1 MRTACVRS
9 CFAVALAGFV
19 ALAISLPA
27 RSAAQGNDTSA
38 LHPPAGAR
46 VAIVEFS
53 DLQCPACAYANP
65 TIARAVARYKI
76 PWVHH
81 DLLIPGHNWS
91 PLAAVYARWFEAK
104 DKKLGED
111 YRGQVFA
118 NQRSIETLF
127 QLRSFTVQFAQG
139 RGVRLP
145 PDMDPEGKLAAAVQ
159 ADTELSRRTG
169 VVQTPTVFVV
179 TSGSK
184 AASYTKVLDIEHDL
198 DRNIE
203 QALAATR
210 VQKPVPVKKPGRK

>member
-1 MRTACVRS
+1 VRTGFAG
-9 CFAVALAGFV
+9 AVAGLLM
-19 ALAISLPA
+19 LAISLPT
-27 RSAAQGNDTSA
+27 RVAAQGNDTSA

-53 DLQCPACAYANP
+53 DMQCPACAYANP
-65 TIARAVARYKI
+65 TLARAAAKYKI

-91 PLAAVYARWFEAK
+91 PLAAVYARWFDAK

-111 YRGQVFA
+111 YRAQVFA

-127 QLRSFTVQFAQG
+127 QIRSFTVQFAQS
-139 RGVRLP
+139 RGVHLP
-145 PDMDPEGKLAAAVQ
+145 PDMDPDGKLAAAVQ
-159 ADTELSRRTG
+159 ADTELGRRTG

-184 AASYTKVLDIEHDL
+184 SPQYTKVVDIEHDL
-198 DRNIE
+198 DRHIE
-203 QALAATR
+203 QALAATSSEATAPAR
-210 VQKPVPVKKPGRK
+210 KPRGK